1 VLYVEGYPRWEY
13 RYLKNLLIRERS
25 IESSVMLLSADRDFA
40 QEGNQPITRL
50 PRTAEEFA
58 RFDVIMLGDAPGTFF
73 SPEQLELMRA
83 HVAERGAGMLWI
95 GGEQSTP
102 RSYAGTVLAD
112 LLPIRGSLEL
122 PSIDEPVTMRPTDLA
137 DRLGVMR
144 IVTTRGIGW
153 PEALSDPSYGWSEI
167 HFAQRIEPARLKPTA
182 EALAQT
188 TFPIAGDYLPLVVH
202 MRYGAGQSIYVAT
215 DEVWR
220 WRYGRGEAI
229 PEQFWIQMIRMLGRA
244 SLATAGEQA
253 VLEVSP
259 RRLEAGQPVPIDLRL
274 LDARLVDPTR
284 TAVPAVLE
292 TADGRI
298 VAELELR
305 RVPGSEDRYAASYLA
320 ELSGSL
326 RVRLTDPELAD
337 LELITPVEIF
347 APDDELRRPE
357 TDHRLLADLADATS
371 GKVLDAASIDRLPE
385 LLPNREVR
393 TLNPLRERIWDTP
406 LAFILLVVALTAEW
420 IGRRVLRLI

>member
-1 VLYVEGYPRWEY
+1 
-13 RYLKNLLIRERS
+13 
-25 IESSVMLLSADRDFA
+25 
-40 QEGNQPITRL
+40 
-50 PRTAEEFA
+50 
-58 RFDVIMLGDAPGTFF
+58 
-73 SPEQLELMRA
+73 
-83 HVAERGAGMLWI
+83 MLWI

-102 RSYAGTVLAD
+102 QTYAGTVLAD

-122 PSIDEPVTMRPTDLA
+122 PAIDEPVTMRPTDLA
-137 DRLGVMR
+137 GRLGVLR
-144 IVTTRGIGW
+144 IVTGRGVGW
-153 PEALSDPSYGWSEI
+153 PDALTDPSFGWSQLQ
-167 HFAQRIEPARLKPTA
+167 FAQRIEPARLKPTA

-188 TFPIAGDYLPLVVH
+188 TLPLAGDYLPLVVH

-215 DEVWR
+215 DEIWR

-244 SLATAGEQA
+244 SLSTAGEQA

-259 RRLEAGQPVPIDLRL
+259 RRLEAGQPIRVGLRL

-284 TAVPAVLE
+284 TAVAAVLE
-292 TADGRI
+292 TADGRA

-326 RVRLTDPELAD
+326 RVRITDPDLAD
-337 LELITPVEIF
+337 LDLVAPVEIF

-357 TDHRLLADLADATS
+357 TDHRLLADLAAATE
-371 GKVLDAASIDRLPE
+371 GEVLDSSSVDRLPE
-385 LLPNREVR
+385 ILPNREVR

-406 LAFILLVVALTAEW
+406 LAFILVLVALTAEW
-420 IGRRVLRLI
+420 VGRRLLRLI